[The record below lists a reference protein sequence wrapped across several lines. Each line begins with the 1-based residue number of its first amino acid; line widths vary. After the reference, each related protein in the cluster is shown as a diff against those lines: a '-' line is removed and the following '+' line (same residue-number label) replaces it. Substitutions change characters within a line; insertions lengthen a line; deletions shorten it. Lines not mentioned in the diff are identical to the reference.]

1 MRLPRSVF
9 LSMVNGNTVSYHHR
23 TVSGKWLFLHLAIG
37 GLCHVRWTGV
47 REGLFLMI
55 TIRRMAMNNIS
66 TVVLTKN
73 EEKNIER
80 CLKSVAALPGE
91 IIVVDSLSDDRTV
104 DIARTYTDKVFSNPW
119 PGFSA
124 QRTFALTKTSCDWVL
139 WLDADEELSEGLA
152 KEILSLDLNQD
163 GYEIPRLVHYLGSWI
178 RHGGWY
184 PDYTVR
190 LFNKTKGEFTGA
202 LVHEAF
208 KVEGSK
214 GKLKHPIH
222 HYPYRNITHHIEK
235 MNSYTELAA
244 LEMRRKG
251 KKASLFS
258 AFFHAFFRFFRMYV
272 LKLGFLDGR
281 QGLVIAMLGS
291 YYVFLKYIKFYE
303 IQRRWNEDTTVTR

>member
-1 MRLPRSVF
+1 
-9 LSMVNGNTVSYHHR
+9 
-23 TVSGKWLFLHLAIG
+23 
-37 GLCHVRWTGV
+37 
-47 REGLFLMI
+47 
-55 TIRRMAMNNIS
+55 MNNIS

-80 CLKSVAALPGE
+80 CLMSVKALQGE
-91 IIVVDSLSDDRTV
+91 IVVVDSLSDDRTV
-104 DIARTYTDKVFSNPW
+104 DIARTFTDKVIINPW

-124 QRTFALTKTSCDWVL
+124 QRTFALTHTAHDWVL
-139 WLDADEELSEGLA
+139 WLDADEELSEDLLN
-152 KEILSLDLNQD
+152 EIKALVFDKD

-184 PDYTVR
+184 PDYTLR
-190 LFNKTKGEFTGA
+190 LFNKTRGEFTGS

-208 KVEGSK
+208 KVEGPK
-214 GKLKHPIH
+214 GKLKSPIY
-222 HYPYRNITHHIEK
+222 HYPYRTITHHIEK

-244 LEMRRKG
+244 LEMQRKG
-251 KKASLFS
+251 KKKSLFS

-272 LKLGFLDGR
+272 LKMGFLDGR

-303 IQRRWNEDTTVTR
+303 IQRHWTLDETVIK